1 MIVLVLMHQNGWTL
15 HRLICAKELLEE
27 SESLE
32 AAHLPP
38 ASSLLPAVW
47 VVRWARKM
55 SLFLYYNNI
64 KALPSAVGAGVKGQ
78 GQTSKEDSQNTTS
91 IFVLISA

>member
-1 MIVLVLMHQNGWTL
+1 MIVLVLIHQNGWTL

-38 ASSLLPAVW
+38 AFPLLPA
-47 VVRWARKM
+47 VRWARKM
-55 SLFLYYNNI
+55 SLFLYYKNI

-78 GQTSKEDSQNTTS
+78 GQTSREDSQNTKS